1 MSSPEEGISPVVE
14 GGSGFRA
21 RTGSFNT
28 SAKRLLQVT
37 TDNEQFTLVD
47 ITGMNTAEAIRDRIF
62 SKVRFSLR
70 LVGSGTDEQLRFRDD
85 EYSNLSLQQTEYGED
100 PDPNTLSHDQLC
112 QLCLSRGDSK
122 ASLKFLVIQGVPS
135 SSAAVVPPADISRER
150 PIVSPIR
157 TDLPKQHSH
166 SGSIGSESDVEARRI
181 SQFRKSQAS
190 STRSPHTSSIS
201 SSSFIPTPP
210 PPHVELPDHTPV
222 PSFTPAPAYASSSAG
237 PSRPSASGSAGDSGW
252 GLGLDTQDEMD
263 PETAALIAQL
273 QLEDQEERQRE
284 DERRRQLQADE
295 ELARKEQQSEAQ
307 EWQAHQHEQEQRVRQ
322 QREQIIRDESRAV
335 SHTLCGIHLGDENST
350 DQ

>member
-1 MSSPEEGISPVVE
+1 MS
-14 GGSGFRA
+14 
-21 RTGSFNT
+21 
-28 SAKRLLQVT
+28 
-37 TDNEQFTLVD
+37 
-47 ITGMNTAEAIRDRIF
+47 
-62 SKVRFSLR
+62 
-70 LVGSGTDEQLRFRDD
+70 QLRFRDD

-135 SSAAVVPPADISRER
+135 SSAAVVPPADTSNRER

-166 SGSIGSESDVEARRI
+166 SGSIGSEASGDDRRI

-190 STRSPHTSSIS
+190 STTRSPHTSSIS

-210 PPHVELPDHTPV
+210 PPHVDLPEERHVHIPV
-222 PSFTPAPAYASSSAG
+222 PAPVYASSSAG
-237 PSRPSASGSAGDSGW
+237 PSRTIASSSSTSSNW
-252 GLGLDTQDEMD
+252 GLGLETHDEMD

-273 QLEDQEERQRE
+273 QLEDQEERARE

-307 EWQAHQHEQEQRVRQ
+307 EWQAMQHEQEQRARL
-322 QREQIIRDESRAV
+322 QRDQIARDESRAV
-335 SHTLCGIHLGDENST
+335 SLFIRMVLG
-350 DQ
+350 